1 MKNKKLVSADA
12 IKQKLVIL
20 SHQMDRDFNGLALEF
35 AIERLVVRLQSS
47 PKLSKH
53 LIFKGGFVMLKT
65 YGSNRSTID
74 LDTSLQILSIEE
86 AETLA
91 RQIILTD
98 HQDGLWMGHIESQI
112 LDHQTEYAGLRL
124 IIRFSFGE
132 PAIDFTRL
140 GKIILD
146 IGVADSLTPGPVD
159 ADLPQLLSKELISW
173 RVYSVETIVAE
184 KLHALVSL
192 GSQNS
197 RVKDIYDLSLL
208 IPMCTDLKLL
218 RNAIEKTFKHR
229 STEIP
234 ASFSDYWKKL
244 NKSTLKRSMGAVNL
258 ANGELPTFEVLSS
271 ELQDCLLKLDDK

>member
-1 MKNKKLVSADA
+1 MKNKKSPSSAS
-12 IKQKLVIL
+12 IKQKLVSL
-20 SHQMDRDFNGLALEF
+20 SQKMDRDFNGLALEF

-74 LDTSLQILSIEE
+74 LDTSLQNLSIED
-86 AETLA
+86 AESLA
-91 RQIILTD
+91 RQTILKD
-98 HQDGLWMGHIESQI
+98 HQDGLWMGHIESQV

-132 PAIDFTRL
+132 PKIDYNRL

-146 IGVADSLTPGPVD
+146 IGVADTLTPGPVE
-159 ADLPQLLSKELISW
+159 ADLTQLLSIDLISW

-197 RVKDIYDLSLL
+197 RVKDIYDLGLL
-208 IPMCTDLKLL
+208 IPMCKDLKLL
-218 RNAIEKTFKHR
+218 KEAIQKTFKHR
-229 STEIP
+229 KTEVP
-234 ASFSDYWKKL
+234 TSFSKFWVQL
-244 NKSTLKRSMGAVNL
+244 NKSTLKRSMGAVSF
-258 ANGELPTFEVLSS
+258 ASGELPTFESLSS
-271 ELQDCLLKLDDK
+271 ELQKCLEKLVSE